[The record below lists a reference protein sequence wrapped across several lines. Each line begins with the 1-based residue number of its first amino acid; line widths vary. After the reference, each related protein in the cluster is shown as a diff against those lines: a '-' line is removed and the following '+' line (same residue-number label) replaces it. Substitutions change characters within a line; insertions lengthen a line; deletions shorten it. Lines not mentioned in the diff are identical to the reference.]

1 MTADSSSSSGC
12 SSSARRSFSW
22 GVSSRAVGRRERA
35 NKGHMARRDLILD
48 EEKKS
53 YAGVW
58 LLSAIL
64 LVVGALWAILDDSF
78 FRRPWKAYQTDFFR
92 VEEQR
97 ERSNLTAEQD
107 KLNADDKYQALQK
120 QLGEA
125 RASAASGETAK
136 QLATAQQKLQA
147 AAMKEKDADI
157 KVRFI
162 KSELE
167 EAWYVYD
174 QAIENGG
181 NVEAARKR
189 RDQLSDEKTQLET
202 AWHGTQ

>member
-1 MTADSSSSSGC
+1 
-12 SSSARRSFSW
+12 
-22 GVSSRAVGRRERA
+22 
-35 NKGHMARRDLILD
+35 MARRDLNLD

-53 YAGVW
+53 YAGIW

-78 FRRPWKAYQTDFFR
+78 FRRPWKAYQDDFFQ

-97 ERSNLTAEQD
+97 ERSNLTAEQE
-107 KLNADDKYQALQK
+107 KLNSDAKYVELQK
-120 QLGEA
+120 QLA
-125 RASAASGETAK
+125 DAKKSAESGETAK

-147 AAMKEKDADI
+147 AQLKEKDADI
-157 KVRFI
+157 KVRFV

-174 QAIENGG
+174 QSIEN
-181 NVEAARKR
+181 
-189 RDQLSDEKTQLET
+189 
-202 AWHGTQ
+202 